1 MGVTEVGLMFWA
13 APIGLLIWLNYHKR
27 EHRRRQRAEL
37 RRHLLRLEEHDL
49 THRIS

>member
-1 MGVTEVGLMFWA
+1 MFWA
-13 APIGLLIWLNYHKR
+13 APIGLLIWLNYQER

-49 THRIS
+49 THCHS